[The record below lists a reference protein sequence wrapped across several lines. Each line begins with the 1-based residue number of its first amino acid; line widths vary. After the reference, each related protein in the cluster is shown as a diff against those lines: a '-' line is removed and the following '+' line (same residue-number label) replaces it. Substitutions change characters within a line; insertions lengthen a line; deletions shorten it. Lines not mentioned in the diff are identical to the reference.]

1 MDPACRQAGLM
12 PAWIAARFEELEDP
26 RMDRTKDHK
35 LSDILASQ
43 PQSQTDDVRLGP

>member
-1 MDPACRQAGLM
+1 M